1 MVEAESRHCDSE
13 TSLHVQRKRRSLPNG
28 RDGSRNISACAEKTV
43 GHLLEVHLKEET
55 SLHVQ
60 RKHPFHPSLTLSRRN
75 ISACAEKTKSSFISN
90 ENVKKHLCMCRE
102 NSRVF
107 AVQNEDQETSLHVQ
121 RKRGT
126 APAIPISGGNISAC
140 AEKTHRRIRYKRAP
154 RKHLCMCRENE

>member
-28 RDGSRNISACAEKTV
+28 RDGS
-43 GHLLEVHLKEET
+43 
-55 SLHVQ
+55 
-60 RKHPFHPSLTLSRRN
+60 RN

-121 RKRGT
+121 RKHCRSSS
-126 APAIPISGGNISAC
+126 IPSEQGNISAC
-140 AEKTHRRIRYKRAP
+140 AEKTASCQPSGRCSPETSLHVQRKHPHRHEGRTGI
-154 RKHLCMCRENE
+154 RKHLCMCREN